1 MRLPLPPSCTPPHTA
16 PHPKYNTLPQWYK
29 QDPSSYPSP
38 SWQSSR
44 PGSYQ
49 AAYSPPPG
57 PVHESHLCWAPQTPL
72 SPPQTNGVLSEPLG
86 LHTRLD
92 LFPGLMSLPEGGRGG
107 RQGVG
112 GMGEQAVHATV
123 SLEVQPPKLGLV
135 GLGSTAHS
143 LGHPR
148 VDQPQTP
155 PRCLP
160 PAVQAGASGPRSKFL
175 LCAPWRTSPN
185 LRQIICKMGL
195 TRPTLPVLLGL

>member
-1 MRLPLPPSCTPPHTA
+1 MRLPLPPSCTPTHTA
-16 PHPKYNTLPQWYK
+16 LHPEYNTLPQWYK

-92 LFPGLMSLPEGGRGG
+92 LFPGLMSLPAGGRGG
-107 RQGVG
+107 GPGKGWGAWGSRLSMPQ
-112 GMGEQAVHATV
+112 
-123 SLEVQPPKLGLV
+123 SLLR
-135 GLGSTAHS
+135 SS
-143 LGHPR
+143 LRNQVWWGW
-148 VDQPQTP
+148 DQQLTP
-155 PRCLP
+155 W
-160 PAVQAGASGPRSKFL
+160 VTSE
-175 LCAPWRTSPN
+175 WTSPRRLQGAFPPN
-185 LRQIICKMGL
+185 RAGRSLWAQVQIPALCPMENFSKPEAGHL
-195 TRPTLPVLLGL
+195 